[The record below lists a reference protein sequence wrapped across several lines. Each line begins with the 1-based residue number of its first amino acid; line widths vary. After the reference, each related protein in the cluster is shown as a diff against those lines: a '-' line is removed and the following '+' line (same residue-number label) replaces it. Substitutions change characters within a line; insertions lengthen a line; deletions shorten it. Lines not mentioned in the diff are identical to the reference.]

1 MSFARRHERLP
12 AVSRWARCRSPMSD
26 LPQDLMPAIA
36 QALVGLD
43 VGKPFEIKVTTGP
56 ILFVVVPGAAG
67 DLTLAKEVQRKVTA
81 IAEPVLR
88 ERAVGRDG
96 FSLKVWSYDQHGDLL
111 SEVEVFYPYPP

>member
-1 MSFARRHERLP
+1 
-12 AVSRWARCRSPMSD
+12 MSD
-26 LPQDLMPAIA
+26 FPQDLMPAIA

-43 VGKPFEIKVTTGP
+43 VGKPFRIKVTTSP

-67 DLTLAKEVQRKVTA
+67 DLTLAKDLQQKVTA

-88 ERAVGRDG
+88 ERAVGCDG

-111 SEVEVFYPYPP
+111 SEIEVFYPYPP

>member
-1 MSFARRHERLP
+1 MSEFR
-12 AVSRWARCRSPMSD
+12 
-26 LPQDLMPAIA
+26 QDLMAAIA

-43 VGKPFEIKVTTGP
+43 VGKPFEIKVPTGP

-67 DLTLAKEVQRKVTA
+67 DLTLAKDLQQKVKA

-111 SEVEVFYPYPP
+111 SELEVFYPYPP